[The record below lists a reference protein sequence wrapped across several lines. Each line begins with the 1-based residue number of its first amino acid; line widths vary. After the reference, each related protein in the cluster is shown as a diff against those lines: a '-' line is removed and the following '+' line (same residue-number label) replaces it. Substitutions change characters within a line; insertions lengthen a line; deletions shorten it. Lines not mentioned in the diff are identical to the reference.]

1 MPAGS
6 SERKVVSLIRD
17 EIKLEEGQAKAT
29 IVEMPGGGGKNL
41 RLGVI
46 DLPAFYTSD
55 LSNAKGRVEP
65 HSPTADIAKLL
76 KKFNQEN
83 VDGVILDLRRNGG
96 GSLPKAI
103 TLTSLFIK
111 GGPVVQVGEPD
122 GAVEADGDRDPV
134 MHYDG
139 PLIVLTSRFTA
150 SASEILAGALQ
161 DYGRAL
167 IVGDISTHGKGT
179 VQSVT
184 QLLRIRALSDLSET
198 NDPGSLT
205 TTMHKFYRPSGVPT
219 QSTGVMPD
227 IVPPSGWNH
236 ST

>member
-96 GSLPKAI
+96 GSLPEAI

-179 VQSVT
+179 VQSLNPLKPFVWS
-184 QLLRIRALSDLSET
+184 SDKSAT
-198 NDPGSLT
+198 NDPGNLKIT
-205 TTMHKFYRPSGVPT
+205 IRKFYRVSGA
-219 QSTGVMPD
+219 STDRKSV
-227 IVPPSGWNH
+227 V
-236 ST
+236 